1 MADSNR
7 DKVVYFVRH
16 GQSEDNVAPV
26 FQSPHSPLSAV
37 GRQQA
42 ERIAERV
49 SHLSFDALLASPYQR
64 AKETADA
71 IGKVTG
77 KAPELCRALYR
88 AREANKHQ
96 RQTLYRCKS
105 AEDLAGMGTQSVY
118 ARYARR
124 GWRKL

>member
-49 SHLSFDALLASPYQR
+49 SHLSFDALLASPTNEPKKPLTPLEKSR
-64 AKETADA
+64 AKS
-71 IGKVTG
+71 
-77 KAPELCRALYR
+77 R
-88 AREANKHQ
+88 
-96 RQTLYRCKS
+96 
-105 AEDLAGMGTQSVY
+105 SVSSSSPSV
-118 ARYARR
+118 
-124 GWRKL
+124 